1 MFTHRWKAALAA
13 VVLASAATTAVAA
26 PAYAETNPNC
36 GSVTQIGTTAH
47 IVIGGA
53 TFASVKQFKGC
64 SKNWGYVFVWQSWR
78 DSHSNWDMCAAIG
91 IIEGSPPYDLVGLNC
106 SYDTRKSEQWS
117 FGTNTLSVCTRA
129 VGAFPDKATADTS
142 TRC

>member
-1 MFTHRWKAALAA
+1 MSTHRWKPTLAAALLA
-13 VVLASAATTAVAA
+13 VTASTFLAT
-26 PAYAETNPNC
+26 PAQAETNPNC

-64 SKNWGYVFVWQSWR
+64 NKNWGYVYVWQAWR

-91 IIEGSPPYDLVGLNC
+91 IIEGAPPYDLVGLSC
-106 SYDTRKSEQWS
+106 SYSTRKAEQWS

-129 VGAFPDKATADTS
+129 VGFFPDKASGETS
-142 TRC
+142 VRC